1 MRCCYIQD
9 SSTVGDH
16 CLFLMATEAKM
27 LIILGYSMG
36 DILNNDEGFVCMFI
50 VDNTYQ
56 RRGIGKTL
64 FTKCMEVLA
73 DKNVTL
79 FATEK
84 GAPYYKK
91 HFGFK
96 PIEEKARVVL
106 LDIFQPNKMAF
117 EGNDIYRPH
126 T

>member
-50 VDNTYQ
+50 VDNKYQ

-64 FTKCMEVLA
+64 FTKCMEVLG

-84 GAPYYKK
+84 GAPILQETFWIQTNRRKSSCGSTRYI
-91 HFGFK
+91 
-96 PIEEKARVVL
+96 P
-106 LDIFQPNKMAF
+106 
-117 EGNDIYRPH
+117 